1 MNRPTEVTVIAIL
14 SFLSAFLAVIL
25 GFGFLFGGAIIASLG
40 MSLPASVIGAGVALF
55 ACVFF
60 GFAALDIVTGIGLLN
75 MRNWARVVTI
85 VIVGLSLFFA
95 VLGILSGLL
104 HFRIFL
110 TFRELCVAA
119 IDLWVITYLFKPQV
133 KQAFLA
139 TGF

>member
-1 MNRPTEVTVIAIL
+1 MNRPTGVTIIAIL
-14 SFLSAFLAVIL
+14 SFLAAFLLVLL

-40 MSLPASVIGAGVALF
+40 MSMPTSIIGAGVVLF

-60 GFAALDIVTGIGLLN
+60 GFAALDVVTGIGLLN
-75 MRNWARVVTI
+75 MRNWARVLTI
-85 VIVGLSLFFA
+85 VIVGIGLFFA
-95 VLGILSGLL
+95 ALGILSGLL

-119 IDLWVITYLFKPQV
+119 IDVWVITYLLKPQV
-133 KQAFLA
+133 KQAFGA